1 MLKMLGLYL
10 YTLVISHKS
19 CKMYKLYKLTLQKD
33 LHNFVTNNVF
43 MDKIKNKIKNTTTT
57 KQKYQT

>member
-19 CKMYKLYKLTLQKD
+19 CKLLSILYKLTLQKD
-33 LHNFVTNNVF
+33 LHNFVTSNVF
-43 MDKIKNKIKNTTTT
+43 MDKIKNTTTT